1 MEEVPN
7 WSPDGWS
14 AKGRI
19 GVVVP
24 HADVGPEAEFGAIAQ
39 GAVSIHGARL
49 NFSAMRAGGEMD
61 EKLPHAPIE
70 SFTSPP
76 YIDQTVES
84 LASSPLDAITLAF
97 TSSAYVHGPQGER
110 ALIKRLAPRTR
121 SIPIVSTCLSA
132 EQALQA
138 LDVKNMALVN
148 PSWFDAEIDGQGAD
162 YFNDAGFSVVHH
174 APCGLPS
181 GQKYITPQNMYDW
194 VKSVIARSRPSA
206 VFVGGN
212 GQRAVGVIAAIER
225 DTGVAMLTANQ
236 VLLWNALRLSNI
248 AVNVAG
254 YGRLFRLTS

>member
-1 MEEVPN
+1 MEAVPN
-7 WSPDGWS
+7 WNPDGWS

-61 EKLPHAPIE
+61 EKIPHAPIE
-70 SFTSPP
+70 SFTAPP
-76 YIDQTVES
+76 YLDDTVAS
-84 LASSPLDAITLAF
+84 LATSPLDAVALAF

-110 ALIKRLAPRTR
+110 ALIKRLEPRTR
-121 SIPIVSTCLSA
+121 AIPIVSTCLAA
-132 EQALQA
+132 EQALAA
-138 LDVKNMALVN
+138 LDVKTMALVN
-148 PSWFDAEIDGQGAD
+148 PSWFDADIDGLGAR
-162 YFNDAGFSVVHH
+162 YFTDAGFSVVHH

-181 GQKYITPQNMYDW
+181 GQKYVTPQNMYDW
-194 VKSVIARSRPSA
+194 VRSVIDKSRPDA

-236 VLLWNALRLSNI
+236 VLLWNALRLSKI
-248 AVNVAG
+248 AVDVTG
-254 YGRLFRLTS
+254 YGRLFEVSS

>member
-1 MEEVPN
+1 MEEN
-7 WSPDGWS
+7 IIWSPDGWS

-24 HADVGPEAEFGAIAQ
+24 HADVGPEAEFGAIAR

-61 EKLPHAPIE
+61 EKLPHAPIG

-76 YIDQTVES
+76 YIDETVES
-84 LASSPLDAITLAF
+84 LAASPLDAIALAF
-97 TSSAYVHGPQGER
+97 TSSAYVHGPKGER
-110 ALIKRLAPRTR
+110 ALIERLEPRTR

-132 EQALQA
+132 EEAFKALG
-138 LDVKNMALVN
+138 VKNLALVN
-148 PSWFDAEIDGQGAD
+148 PAWFDAEIDGQGAN
-162 YFNDAGFSVVHH
+162 YFTEAGFSVVHH

-181 GQKYITPQNMYDW
+181 GQKYVTPQNLYTW
-194 VKSVIARSRPSA
+194 IKGVISQSRPDA

-236 VLLWNALRLSNI
+236 VLLWNSLRVSNI
-248 AVNVAG
+248 PVDVTA
-254 YGRLFRLTS
+254 YGRLFRLAA